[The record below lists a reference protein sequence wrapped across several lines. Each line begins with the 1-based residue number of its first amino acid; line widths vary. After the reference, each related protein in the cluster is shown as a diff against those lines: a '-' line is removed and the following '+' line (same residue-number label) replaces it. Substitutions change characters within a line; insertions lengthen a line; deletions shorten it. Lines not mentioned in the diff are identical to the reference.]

1 VLYLTVVDFILLI
14 TERSEMTKLMTEEVL
29 EVKEWQLSTLDRCDS
44 CAAEALVKVTGLTGD
59 LMFCG
64 HHYNKIMDNSEGY
77 KKMMSFMLTII
88 DEREKLIENKS
99 KGKDY

>member
-1 VLYLTVVDFILLI
+1 MIA
-14 TERSEMTKLMTEEVL
+14 EEV
-29 EVKEWQLSTLDRCDS
+29 VRKDWVLSPIDRCDS

-64 HHYNKIMDNSEGY
+64 HHYNKIMDNTETY
-77 KKMMSFMLTII
+77 KKMMAFMLTII
-88 DEREKLIENKS
+88 DERDKLIENKA

>member
-1 VLYLTVVDFILLI
+1 MSTMI
-14 TERSEMTKLMTEEVL
+14 TEEIVAKDWVL
-29 EVKEWQLSTLDRCDS
+29 KPTDRCDS

-64 HHYNKIMDNSEGY
+64 HHYNKIMDNAEGY
-77 KKMMSFMLTII
+77 KKMMAFSLTVV
-88 DEREKLIENKS
+88 DERDKLIENKA